1 MVANCLN
8 RTSGRKMIYAD
19 NAATTRLDLCA
30 FEAMKPF
37 LTELYGNASQTYSF
51 SRKVKD
57 AIKHSREIIASSIG
71 AKPEEIFFTSGG
83 TESDNWALFSAAQSK
98 RNEIITSCIE
108 HHAILRTC
116 NALSRYGK
124 TTKYLPVNKRG
135 IVVPE
140 ALQNVISDKVAVVS
154 IMHANNEIGSI
165 SPIRELSEITHEK
178 GVLFHSDAVQSVGHI
193 EVNVKD
199 LGVDMLSASAHKFN
213 GPKGVGFLYVKE
225 GLNLT
230 PFILGGMQEY
240 GMRAGTEN
248 VASIVGMAAA
258 LQNNVESLR
267 KTKQHLSSLENIFFR
282 TLKEKDVDFLF
293 NGSENHLPGLIS
305 ISLKKVEG
313 ELMLHRLDLKGI
325 CISTGAACNSTSMQI
340 SHVIKGIGVPDEYAK
355 GTIRIS
361 FGKNNTEEE
370 AIIVASEI
378 AKILESV

>member
-1 MVANCLN
+1 M
-8 RTSGRKMIYAD
+8 D
-19 NAATTRLDLCA
+19 
-30 FEAMKPF
+30 
-37 LTELYGNASQTYSF
+37 
-51 SRKVKD
+51 
-57 AIKHSREIIASSIG
+57 
-71 AKPEEIFFTSGG
+71 
-83 TESDNWALFSAAQSK
+83 
-98 RNEIITSCIE
+98 
-108 HHAILRTC
+108 
-116 NALSRYGK
+116 
-124 TTKYLPVNKRG
+124 KRG

-140 ALQNVISDKVAVVS
+140 ALQNVISDDVAVVS

-165 SPIRELSEITHEK
+165 SPIRELSEIAHEK

-213 GPKGVGFLYVKE
+213 GPKGIGFLYVKE
-225 GLNLT
+225 GVNLT

-248 VASIVGMAAA
+248 VASIVGMATA

-267 KTKQHLSSLENIFFR
+267 KTKQHLSSLEYIFFR
-282 TLKEKDVDFLF
+282 TLKEKNVDFLF

-313 ELMLHRLDLKGI
+313 ELILHRLDLKGI

-370 AIIVASEI
+370 AKIVASEI
-378 AKILESV
+378 AKILVLASA